1 MKNFLILAVIIFF
14 AIACSTQK
22 SVVKDKSGD
31 ENEMATESV
40 EYGMKTFDAK
50 FERWYLLH
58 DIPAKYR
65 SLEYYENW
73 NKQYVS
79 VWNNK
84 ARTTQDKFFESI
96 VGYNPNEEYG
106 FELNHKLFYY
116 FQYVENVLRI
126 QIMRAGPKVAL

>member
-1 MKNFLILAVIIFF
+1 MKNLIILSVIIFV

-22 SVVKDKSGD
+22 SVVKDKNGK
-31 ENEMATESV
+31 NEEAAQDSL
-40 EYGMKTFDAK
+40 EYDMETFDAN
-50 FERWYLLH
+50 FENWYAMH
-58 DIPAKYR
+58 NSPAKYR

-73 NKQYVS
+73 NRQYVS

-84 ARTTQDKFFESI
+84 ARTTQDEFFESI
-96 VGYNPNEEYG
+96 VGYDPNEKYG

-126 QIMRAGPKVAL
+126 KIMPGGPKVAL

>member
-1 MKNFLILAVIIFF
+1 MKNFLILTVITLF

-22 SVVKDKSGD
+22 GVVKNKNGD
-31 ENEMATESV
+31 DEKVAQDSL
-40 EYGMKTFDAK
+40 EYDMETFDAK
-50 FERWYLLH
+50 FESWYLLH
-58 DIPAKYR
+58 NSPAKYR

-84 ARTTQDKFFESI
+84 ARTTRNDFFESI
-96 VGYNPNEEYG
+96 VGYDPNEEYG

-116 FQYVENVLRI
+116 FQYVENVLKI
-126 QIMRAGPKVAL
+126 KIMPAGPKVAL

>member
-1 MKNFLILAVIIFF
+1 MKNFLILTVIILF

-22 SVVKDKSGD
+22 SVVKDKSSD
-31 ENEMATESV
+31 EKESATDKV
-40 EYGMKTFDAK
+40 EYDMKTFDAK
-50 FERWYLLH
+50 FESWYLLH
-58 DIPAKYR
+58 DSPAKYR

-96 VGYNPNEEYG
+96 VGYDPNEKYG

-116 FQYVENVLRI
+116 FQYVENVLKI
-126 QIMRAGPKVAL
+126 KIMPSGPKVAL

>member
-1 MKNFLILAVIIFF
+1 MKNFLILTVIILF

-22 SVVKDKSGD
+22 SVVKDSSSHGKEIVAD
-31 ENEMATESV
+31 SV
-40 EYGMKTFDAK
+40 EYDMETFDAK
-50 FERWYLLH
+50 FESWYLLH
-58 DIPAKYR
+58 DSPAKYR

-73 NKQYVS
+73 NRQYVS

-116 FQYVENVLRI
+116 FQYVENVLKI
-126 QIMRAGPKVAL
+126 KIMPSGPKVVL

>member
-1 MKNFLILAVIIFF
+1 MKNFLILTVIILF

-22 SVVKDKSGD
+22 SVVKDKSSNG
-31 ENEMATESV
+31 NEIATDNV
-40 EYGMKTFDAK
+40 EYDMETFDAK
-50 FERWYLLH
+50 FESWYLLH
-58 DIPAKYR
+58 DSPAKYR

-84 ARTTQDKFFESI
+84 ARTTQDNFFESI
-96 VGYNPNEEYG
+96 VGYDPNEKYG

-116 FQYVENVLRI
+116 FQYVENVLKI
-126 QIMRAGPKVAL
+126 KIMPAGPKVAL